1 MSDHFSESTSDGHRS
16 PPNRHLHHLP
26 PDDLRR
32 RLLVWPVP
40 LHELIQE
47 PIETDCGFHLDRFER
62 VATGKTDDAAGATGD
77 WELASAGLRHDTTG
91 SDHSAARRLGE
102 EHDQDHKASVE
113 EEQPGEDTS
122 RCRQCGDE
130 MTTRKQEWLGDI
142 RTLVLLKIVAE
153 ILLGLRHDGE
163 SLLMQMM
170 TALLAVNSRPG
181 VNLSDT
187 ELQQVESMLLECPAA
202 D

>member
-1 MSDHFSESTSDGHRS
+1 M
-16 PPNRHLHHLP
+16 
-26 PDDLRR
+26 
-32 RLLVWPVP
+32 
-40 LHELIQE
+40 
-47 PIETDCGFHLDRFER
+47 
-62 VATGKTDDAAGATGD
+62 
-77 WELASAGLRHDTTG
+77 RHDTTG
-91 SDHSAARRLGE
+91 SGYSAARLLGE
-102 EHDQDHKASVE
+102 EHDQDHQENAE
-113 EEQPGEDTS
+113 EEQPAEAPS